1 MRWRAVLA
9 GSTGAL
15 AVLAALV
22 LGTHELAF
30 EHFWADPLRAY
41 RSVGLT
47 TAMSLLTWL
56 GDNRL
61 LAVLV
66 VLVTLRL
73 TDHWEKRALV
83 AVYLLNLVGNAL
95 LKALFRRG
103 RPDAAF
109 EPLVQE
115 PFYSFPS
122 GHTMASA
129 AVYGF
134 LATVL
139 VRHGHP
145 RLAALVLILIPAVA
159 ISRVYL
165 GAHYPTDVVGGMLA
179 GIVVIALVYSTRK

>member
-9 GSTGAL
+9 SSIGAMAL
-15 AVLAALV
+15 LAALV

-30 EHFWADPLRAY
+30 EHFLADPLRAY

-47 TAMSLLTWL
+47 TAMVLVTLL

-61 LAVLV
+61 LAMLV
-66 VLVTLRL
+66 MVVSLRL
-73 TDHWEKRALV
+73 TDRWDRRALV
-83 AVYLLNLVGNAL
+83 AVYLINLVGNTL

-109 EPLVQE
+109 DPLVQE

-122 GHTMASA
+122 GHTMAAA

-134 LATVL
+134 LASLL

-145 RLAALVLILIPAVA
+145 RLAALVMIPIPVVA

>member
-9 GSTGAL
+9 GSTSAL
-15 AVLAALV
+15 ALLTVAV
-22 LGTHELAF
+22 LGTHEMAF
-30 EHFWADPLRAY
+30 EHFWADPLRAH

-47 TAMSLLTWL
+47 TAMSLLTLL

-66 VLVTLRL
+66 MVVSLRL
-73 TDHWEKRALV
+73 TDHWERRALV
-83 AVYLLNLVGNAL
+83 AVYLLNLIGNAM
-95 LKALFRRG
+95 LKALFRRE

-109 EPLVQE
+109 DPLVQE

-129 AVYGF
+129 ALYGF
-134 LATVL
+134 LASL
-139 VRHGHP
+139 LLRHGHP
-145 RLAALVLILIPAVA
+145 RLAALTLILIPLVGL
-159 ISRVYL
+159 SRVYL
-165 GAHYPTDVVGGMLA
+165 GAHYPTDVVGGILA

>member
-9 GSTGAL
+9 SSTSAL
-15 AVLAALV
+15 ALLAVAV
-22 LGTHELAF
+22 LGTQEMTF
-30 EHFWADPLRAY
+30 EHFWADPLRAH
-41 RSVGLT
+41 RSAGLT
-47 TAMSLLTWL
+47 TAMSLFTLL

-66 VLVTLRL
+66 MAVSLRL
-73 TDHWEKRALV
+73 AALWEKGGLV
-83 AVYLLNLVGNAL
+83 AVYLLNLVANPL

-109 EPLVQE
+109 DPLVQE

-134 LATVL
+134 LASL
-139 VRHGHP
+139 LWRHGHP
-145 RLAALVLILIPAVA
+145 RLAAVTLLPIALVGL
-159 ISRVYL
+159 SRVYL
-165 GAHYPTDVVGGMLA
+165 GAHFPTDVVGGILA
-179 GIVVIALVYSTRK
+179 GTVVIALVYSTRK